1 MENTKDLLESCS
13 KMPMEELGKLSF
25 TKVFGGREEE
35 SEFIGLSILN
45 EEGYLLDYDELKKIY
60 IGLNYFI
67 RNVSPELIIKMNIK
81 KQKEDEKQKEK
92 EELIEIVSKN
102 IVDKEA
108 IEESKDSGFF
118 YSIKIFFRKILGK
131 EEAS

>member
-1 MENTKDLLESCS
+1 MFENAY
-13 KMPMEELGKLSF
+13 
-25 TKVFGGREEE
+25 GGVGEIVLYKGVWRKEEE

-45 EEGYLLDYDELKKIY
+45 EEGYLLDYDELKIY

-118 YSIKIFFRKILGK
+118 YSIKTFFRKILGK

>member
-1 MENTKDLLESCS
+1 
-13 KMPMEELGKLSF
+13 MPMEELGKLSF

-118 YSIKIFFRKILGK
+118 YSIKTFFRKILGK